1 MFKAVLESQQRW
13 EESIVFCPFTQKPLL
28 LIWVMWDDGRR
39 RHSDTMQPWESR
51 GISLNGLKPKQP
63 FKSMFMDCYPFSV
76 RQVPHTRAPDL
87 MCVTY
92 ARFAV
97 LNSVRPSG
105 LLRMSCG
112 KDHAEAM
119 KLLQKNSSQKTITT
133 YHSDFFEAQEHLKTV
148 ASFWCL
154 YQI

>member
-1 MFKAVLESQQRW
+1 
-13 EESIVFCPFTQKPLL
+13 
-28 LIWVMWDDGRR
+28 
-39 RHSDTMQPWESR
+39 
-51 GISLNGLKPKQP
+51 
-63 FKSMFMDCYPFSV
+63 
-76 RQVPHTRAPDL
+76 

-148 ASFWCL
+148 ASF
-154 YQI
+154 